1 MLRPTFRKL
10 FFKILRKNFPK
21 TNLLPKILNKHTVK
35 ISYGCTRKVN
45 SIISGHGKQ
54 MLHPKPQ
61 QYGCN
66 WRDKNNCPPD
76 NKCLTQQI
84 VYQADVTNDT
94 DDIYRYY
101 LGLAETSFKYK
112 CRNHILIKNSNKIKQ
127 NCLIMFGLLRM
138 RIKLQ

>member
-21 TNLLPKILNKHTVK
+21 TNLLPKIFNKHTVK

-45 SIISGHGKQ
+45 SIISGHSKP
-54 MLHPKPQ
+54 MLHPKPHPKPHSTHPK

-66 WRDKNNCPPD
+66 CRDKNNCPLD
-76 NKCLTQQI
+76 NKCLMSQI

-94 DDIYRYY
+94 DDTHKYY
-101 LGLAETSFKYK
+101 LGLAETSFKDRY
-112 CRNHILIKNSNKIKQ
+112 RNHISYFNNKQKQ
-127 NCLIMFGLLRM
+127 
-138 RIKLQ
+138 K